1 MEESKLKCLLS
12 ISRIISYVLS
22 YIQLLKA
29 TYTVVYKE
37 STLVYDILFIYI
49 LYAKPWGKIT
59 LMT

>member
-1 MEESKLKCLLS
+1 MPTINIQNHFLC
-12 ISRIISYVLS
+12 IVL
-22 YIQLLKA
+22 YKILKA